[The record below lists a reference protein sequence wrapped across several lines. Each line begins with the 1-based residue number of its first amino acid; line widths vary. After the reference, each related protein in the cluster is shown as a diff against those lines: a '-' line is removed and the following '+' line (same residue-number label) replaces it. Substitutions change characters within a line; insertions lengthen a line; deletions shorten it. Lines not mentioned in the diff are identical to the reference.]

1 MQGRRGPLAQLG
13 GRGEFEERGCVGALG
28 SDSQQSGPAGDP
40 GGDCGG
46 PQVGRYRRCPMA
58 SKEAQE
64 LHRFGTKPAANFDA
78 DDDQPTTARSVQLGV
93 CLGALAARGG
103 SDRAARL
110 DVGARVGLAASGEGG
125 DDGGIQCELG
135 AMPKGQAVR
144 HDFDAPLVGDRC
156 DPRASFAADARDGML
171 QGQRTGG
178 EHARRRTGGAVVA
191 ERVEHTVAAASAR
204 CEREGESQAP
214 QQKDT
219 ELRTG
224 DGHVIAGGQNV
235 EGAGGELPCLREQQ
249 RTRRRSEVS
258 KMRLIRALIARMGSD
273 ALPSPERPGVVSTV
287 RGGGD
292 GDGAGAEGCPF

>member
-1 MQGRRGPLAQLG
+1 
-13 GRGEFEERGCVGALG
+13 
-28 SDSQQSGPAGDP
+28 
-40 GGDCGG
+40 
-46 PQVGRYRRCPMA
+46 
-58 SKEAQE
+58 
-64 LHRFGTKPAANFDA
+64 
-78 DDDQPTTARSVQLGV
+78 
-93 CLGALAARGG
+93 
-103 SDRAARL
+103 
-110 DVGARVGLAASGEGG
+110 
-125 DDGGIQCELG
+125 
-135 AMPKGQAVR
+135 MPKGQAVR
-144 HDFDAPLVGDRC
+144 HDFDAPLVGDRNVKIHVCEAHVAC
-156 DPRASFAADARDGML
+156 DRRASFAADARDGML

-258 KMRLIRALIARMGSD
+258 KMRLIRALIARTGSD

-292 GDGAGAEGCPF
+292 GDGAGAEGCPFWRLVTNMAQLCLGVDCCGGRWQGPVALQGSVETGGRSRRPGLDDGQSVAPGSPVRCVAVNAGGAETEPSEPLRKRAERHRATAASCSAA